1 MSRVSEIIAVTYAVR
16 HCTEYGCR
24 KCTARARWNRRKKWQ
39 SRKNPNR
46 RATGR
51 K

>member
-16 HCTEYGCR
+16 YRNEYGHP
-24 KCTARARWNRRKKWQ
+24 KAIARARWDRRKKWQ
-39 SRKNPNR
+39 TCKNPAR
-46 RATGR
+46 RDTGR

>member
-16 HCTEYGCR
+16 HRNEYGHP
-24 KCTARARWNRRKKWQ
+24 KAIVRARWDRRKKWQ
-39 SRKNPNR
+39 TRKDPAHR
-46 RATGR
+46 STGR